1 MGSKAGPIGNLPW
14 VRGTS
19 RPGVKKAPRGAQ
31 HKEAIEQEAK
41 AYSKGT
47 IGAKF
52 RADKAS
58 ATKTAMEKIPAVK
71 VLKEHGVKP
80 YSKKGNYVK
89 GNKIVVKDEWAKA
102 APGGKTISGYKKKTL
117 PVNIGEKGLKSYLG
131 YSHGGLIT
139 GKPKLAKKGWK

>member
-1 MGSKAGPIGNLPW
+1 MGSKSGLGSYIPL
-14 VRGTS
+14 RGRSGQT
-19 RPGVKKAPRGAQ
+19 VKAWRGKEGY
-31 HKEAIEQEAK
+31 KEAQTLKQK
-41 AYSKGT
+41 AYGKGT

-52 RADKAS
+52 RAAKAA
-58 ATKTAMEKIPAVK
+58 ATKVAQEKIPQVRA
-71 VLKEHGVKP
+71 LKEHGVQAW
-80 YSKKGNYVK
+80 SKKGNYVK